1 MKKAWR
7 QLHVEYNLY
16 DNVCIV
22 IEEMHTHIGWCR
34 LWAVNRKES
43 VCACAYVSFYI
54 ETLPWSFWSA
64 QQQHST
70 R

>member
-7 QLHVEYNLY
+7 QLHEYNLY

-22 IEEMHTHIGWCR
+22 VEEMHTHIGRCR
-34 LWAVNRKES
+34 LCAVNRKES

-54 ETLPWSFWSA
+54 ETLPRSFWSA